1 MITAKQ
7 MERLRQHAKS
17 HAGGMRGKHMR
28 NMMKFMRAGDS
39 FAVAHNKAKK
49 LDMPKRKP
57 RARAVPRRR
66 LMGY

>member
-28 NMMKFMRAGDS
+28 NMI
-39 FAVAHNKAKK
+39 H
-49 LDMPKRKP
+49 L
-57 RARAVPRRR
+57 
-66 LMGY
+66 L